1 MTATHSYITGQHTEP
16 RAVVPYE
23 LDDATDL
30 KIGRIR
36 GVVHVVVMCRV
47 CDSEGYDCSE
57 SCLVLLDCTEME

>member
-1 MTATHSYITGQHTEP
+1 MLDWTCGSLCSIDV
-16 RAVVPYE
+16 R
-23 LDDATDL
+23 DDATDL

-57 SCLVLLDCTEME
+57 SCLV